1 MNTETALMERHPPL
15 MQSKINPPRVAGLLL
30 RPRLDAIFSQIRSRR
45 LALLVAGAGYGKTVL
60 ACQSLCEMDARTAW
74 YRLDETDRDFSVF
87 IRYLVAALEPLVSGS
102 QNIRRGIEAGAT
114 SPKRQ
119 DLLLKRVIGALQT
132 DRTEDL
138 FIVLD
143 DFHHVQD
150 SAEIRHAVET
160 LLSLSPPRLHWILIA
175 RTEPVLKLSRLRA
188 MMEVIEINE
197 ALLTFSIDE
206 IEGLR
211 SQIFPASAGRIT
223 SRQLLAQTE
232 GWIAGLVLMLGT
244 LENRPHETVSPA
256 RRFHNHSNRHV
267 FQYLEENIFANLP
280 EIHRLFMLKSSL
292 LEQIDPAFCECV
304 FGTSNTTRI
313 LETLCRDH
321 LLTFRCAGKAHGYY
335 YHQLL
340 RDFLLDRLGRTVD
353 GSEIRRLHLDIAKG
367 FEDRGDIQ
375 SAVGHYMQASD
386 FDSVCRL
393 LSALTLNDLVR
404 FPLPFLA
411 RTIARIPCER
421 MAGRAGLLHLRA
433 KLDSISGDV
442 QGAIDGFKAALEQ
455 FRTQGNQAGTA
466 ACLKDLA
473 FHHYLTGD
481 IVRAQDGLKALQ
493 TFRHDDPFFA
503 AEINGYLILFA
514 AISGAFNE
522 ADRLYTGFDD
532 PVGRCH
538 PTLGPLVGSWL
549 DLCYSNRLLNSG
561 DFNRAAALDARTL
574 ERFEAIGMQAF
585 LPLAN
590 FQSAMSAYYT
600 ARHREGLDFAEAGL
614 AMADKV
620 GIYDHQ
626 YAWLR
631 LARCLNASKLGQ
643 IEQALMDA
651 SDALAIF
658 GSHANRWGQ
667 ASVYEA
673 LSMIHRHGG
682 RLDEAADCMHRG
694 LQLIEGLNLKV
705 TRQALVLR
713 KVELLLDTG
722 AVEQARAVLDDCCG
736 PTAASTFHHF
746 GCLLLASRLRTIQGN
761 ETEAGATMQEAL
773 SLAETYGYGPWLAE
787 EAPWAVS
794 VLLHC
799 HARGRSRAFIDRWFR
814 EYGTRTRDQ
823 LLTSR
828 GHAKAGIRKAGRELL
843 AAIPATDQS
852 LHVRC
857 MGGFEVAVGHRV
869 LAANRWRSTA
879 ARKIFQYLAIEKGF
893 IAKDVLVERLWPEQ
907 PPSRTHQRFHVA
919 LNALR
924 RLLEPDLKRGM
935 PSSFIVRQNSGYRL
949 ETGPAGS
956 IDFRTFL
963 ARLETARRIEAEDA
977 ARALSFYQQADAIY
991 SGPLFAEDM
1000 FDEAFV
1006 EPRRY
1011 LRSRCLQALERIMTL
1026 CADAQQWEQAAACAE
1041 RYLAID
1047 KCAEPVYR
1055 ALMKFFFHLG
1065 QISRIV
1071 ETMQQCRLGLAA
1083 GMDSTP
1089 GKDTEAL
1096 FGLLTGMPADKI
1108 AHFNPPSS
1116 GFGND

>member
-1 MNTETALMERHPPL
+1 MR
-15 MQSKINPPRVAGLLL
+15 
-30 RPRLDAIFSQIRSRR
+30 RPRLHSLFSQIQSRQ
-45 LALLVAGAGYGKTVL
+45 LALVVAGAGYGKTSFVS
-60 ACQSLCEMDARTAW
+60 QSLCQMDARSAW
-74 YRLDETDRDFSVF
+74 YRLDEMDRDFSVF
-87 IRYLVAALEPLVSGS
+87 IGYLVATLKPFVP
-102 QNIRRGIEAGAT
+102 GIEEIACSIEPVPPST
-114 SPKRQ
+114 KRRNEI
-119 DLLLKRVIGALQT
+119 LKRLIGAVQIYPA
-132 DRTEDL
+132 EDL

-143 DFHHVQD
+143 DFHHLQD
-150 SAEIRHAVET
+150 SPEICRAMET
-160 LLSLSPPRLHWILIA
+160 LLSLSPPWLHWILIA
-175 RTEPVLKLSRLRA
+175 RAEPALKLSRLRT
-188 MMEVIEINE
+188 MMEVIEIDE
-197 ALLTFSIDE
+197 TLLAFDLEE
-206 IEGLR
+206 IEELC
-211 SQIFPASAGRIT
+211 SQIFPESARRI
-223 SRQLLAQTE
+223 SPQQLLAQTA
-232 GWIAGLVLMLGT
+232 GWIAGLVLMLNT
-244 LENRPHETVSPA
+244 FENRPHQTAPQN
-256 RRFHNHSNRHV
+256 RRLSGHCGRHV
-267 FQYLEENIFANLP
+267 FQYLEENVFANLP

-433 KLDSISGDV
+433 KLASMSGDV
-442 QGAIDGFKAALEQ
+442 QGAIDGFKAALER

-481 IVRAQDGLKALQ
+481 IVRAQNGLKDLR

-514 AISGAFNE
+514 AISGEFNE
-522 ADRLYTGFDD
+522 ADRLYTEFDD

-538 PTLGPLVGSWL
+538 PTHGPLVSCWL

-561 DFNRAAALDARTL
+561 DFNRATALDARTL
-574 ERFEAIGMQAF
+574 ERFEAIGMEAF

-600 ARHREGLDFAEAGL
+600 TRHHQGLNFADAGL
-614 AMADKV
+614 AMADKL

-626 YAWLR
+626 CAWLQ
-631 LARCLNASKLGQ
+631 LARCLNASKLRQ

-673 LSMIHRHGG
+673 LSMIHRRGG
-682 RLDEAADCMHRG
+682 RLDEAADCTHRG
-694 LQLIEGLNLKV
+694 LHLIDGLDLKV
-705 TRQALVLR
+705 TRGALVLR
-713 KVELLLDTG
+713 KAELLLDSG

-736 PTAASTFHHF
+736 QATINTFHHF
-746 GCLLLASRLRTIQGN
+746 RRLLLMSRVQTLQGN
-761 ETEAGATMQEAL
+761 ETKAAATMQDAL
-773 SLAETYGYGPWLAE
+773 FLAEEKEYGPWLIE
-787 EAPWAVS
+787 ETPWAVS
-794 VLLHC
+794 LLLQC
-799 HARGRSRAFIDRWFR
+799 RARDRLRVYIDRWFR
-814 EYGTRTRDQ
+814 KYGTRARDQ
-823 LLTSR
+823 LLAIR
-828 GHAKAGIRKAGRELL
+828 GHTKAGVRKSARELL

-857 MGGFEVAVGHRV
+857 LGRFEVCVGHRV
-869 LAANRWRSTA
+869 LAAEQWRSTA
-879 ARKIFQYLAIEKGF
+879 ARKIFQYLVIEKGCLS
-893 IAKDVLVERLWPEQ
+893 KDILIERLWPEQ
-907 PPSRTHQRFHVA
+907 EPSRTSQRFHVA

-935 PSSFIVRQNSGYRL
+935 PSSFIVRQNDGYRL
-949 ETGPAGS
+949 ETGPEGS
-956 IDFRTFL
+956 IDFRSFL

-977 ARALSFYQQADAIY
+977 ARALSFYQEADAVY
-991 SGPLFAEDM
+991 TDPLFAEEM
-1000 FDEAFV
+1000 FDEAFADL
-1006 EPRRY
+1006 RRY
-1011 LRSRCLQALERIMTL
+1011 LQSCHLQALERAMTL
-1026 CADAQQWEQAAACAE
+1026 CADTQQWEKAVACAE
-1041 RYLAID
+1041 KYLAID
-1047 KCAEPVYR
+1047 NCAEPVYR
-1055 ALMKFFFHLG
+1055 SLMKFLFHLG
-1065 QISRIV
+1065 HISRIV
-1071 ETMQQCRLGLAA
+1071 DTMQRCRLALAG

-1096 FGLLTGMPADKI
+1096 FGLLTGKR
-1108 AHFNPPSS
+1108 
-1116 GFGND
+1116 GR